1 MISAS
6 QRPNVDTV
14 NAASVITSH
23 SSLATRRFKSSNSR
37 SPAPVIIIAAVRKKL
52 ANSLPI
58 SSQAFT
64 THRRVRATFAIQC
77 PVIVPIAWRPSTIP
91 ANVATGG
98 RRSPP
103 HRILL
108 DMAARARTT
117 YFVGTNIQATTVT
130 KAAQLAT

>member
-14 NAASVITSH
+14 NAASVITRH

-37 SPAPVIIIAAVRKKL
+37 LSAPVVIIVAVRQNSPIVCRFLPKPLEPTAAGVRHLRFSVQSSCQSRGIHRLSRRTSLL
-52 ANSLPI
+52 AVDDRRHT
-58 SSQAFT
+58 AF
-64 THRRVRATFAIQC
+64 
-77 PVIVPIAWRPSTIP
+77 
-91 ANVATGG
+91 
-98 RRSPP
+98 
-103 HRILL
+103 LL

-130 KAAQLAT
+130 KAAQLAA